1 MPPMPKQPG
10 IGRTVGA
17 GTLMTW
23 PQVHTALAPTSCELR
38 VDRGLEISGRA
49 ALHGIYAGFRLMARC
64 WSGTTATIADPGVV
78 VCDRHRAVFPAR
90 RSRQRY
96 QGGDRQDQKNTA
108 GSTRLQLEA

>member
-49 ALHGIYAGFRLMARC
+49 ALHGIYAGLPDRALLVGDNRDHRRSWGCRLR
-64 WSGTTATIADPGVV
+64 STPGGI
-78 VCDRHRAVFPAR
+78 PGK